1 MDSDPVPNP
10 PRLEGEPRAGL
21 QRLVPRPY
29 RRDAADMLR
38 SAILDG
44 TLAAGSPLVERRI
57 AEEMGISRAPVREA
71 LRKLEEDGL
80 VLTLPYKGTYV
91 TRVTPKMVDEIL
103 SLRTVLEGFAA
114 ERALPRLLAHDVARL
129 TDLQLRMVAAA
140 SGADQDALVELH
152 MAFHRTFYEF
162 ADHELL
168 LQFWTTMEGQLRLYD
183 RVHQRT
189 YASLDQY
196 VEAHQ
201 RIVDVLPDADPAA
214 LRQVLV
220 AHITE
225 NVEQLLPRGPY
236 L

>member
-1 MDSDPVPNP
+1 MTEGAP
-10 PRLEGEPRAGL
+10 PTPPAGAEPPRAGL

-29 RRDAADMLR
+29 RRDAAEMLR
-38 SAILDG
+38 AAILDG
-44 TLAAGSPLVERRI
+44 TLASGSPLVERRI

-80 VLTLPYKGTYV
+80 VVTLPYKGTYV
-91 TRVTPKMVDEIL
+91 TRVTPRMVDEIL

-114 ERALPRLLAHDVARL
+114 ERALSRLLSPDAARL
-129 TDLQLRMVAAA
+129 AELQAGMVAAA
-140 SGADQDALVELH
+140 RREDQDAIVELH

-168 LQFWTTMEGQLRLYD
+168 LQFWNTMEGQLRLYD

-196 VEAHQ
+196 VAAHQ
-201 RIVDVLPDADPAA
+201 RIVDVLPSGDPAV
-214 LRQVLV
+214 LRQALV
-220 AHITE
+220 GHITE
-225 NVEQLLPRGPY
+225 NVEQLLPRAHH
-236 L
+236 